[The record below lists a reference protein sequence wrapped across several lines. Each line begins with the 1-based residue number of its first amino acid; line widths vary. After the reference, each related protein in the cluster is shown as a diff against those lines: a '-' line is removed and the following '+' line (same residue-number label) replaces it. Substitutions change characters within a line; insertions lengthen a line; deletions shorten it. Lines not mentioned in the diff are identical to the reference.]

1 MRKGSRAKTI
11 ASSIDNI
18 NRLPILQLQK
28 PGGKDANKRAGSLNL
43 TFHSGYPGARQRNLT
58 LHGG

>member
-43 TFHSGYPGARQRNLT
+43 TFHSGYPGARQ
-58 LHGG
+58 